1 MTKSD
6 KRLIDLVRQSLI
18 DGFEESE
25 TDEHLFSEDSERVS
39 GVFVTLFQN
48 DMLSDC
54 KGCLGGDL
62 PLR

>member
-6 KRLIDLVRQSLI
+6 KGLVELARQSLI
-18 DGFEESE
+18 DAFEASE
-25 TDEHLFSEDSERVS
+25 TDEPEFSEDSERVS
-39 GVFVTLFQN
+39 GVFVTLSQN